1 MSMLSPI
8 YTDDE
13 IKTASTLVG
22 PNRTAASM
30 QVAIQ
35 QIRVVK
41 QPPMSVNS
49 RRREELLRNID
60 YFEAQVGRLTKMARD
75 IRAEVLLLTTE

>member
-1 MSMLSPI
+1 MSVLSPI
-8 YTDDE
+8 YTDSLTGTLTLDSSSLAPQ
-13 IKTASTLVG
+13 IK
-22 PNRTAASM
+22 
-30 QVAIQ
+30 I
-35 QIRVVK
+35 VK
-41 QPPMSVNS
+41 QPPMRVNS